1 MWISD
6 TRPIQCYSMTRVTVW
21 LQCYGSQFS
30 GSQFYGAKVL
40 RLQFYGPNVRVPD
53 TTEPRTW
60 LIRQSASLLPP
71 FAAVMSP
78 SPPPPFVKLGHT
90 VLPPLLLFVI
100 PSNHQVPAPYLPFLL
115 CSSYFPLSNPAST
128 SNPSPT
134 STPIPN
140 LPLSYFLI
148 SVVASTTT
156 TTTTSSREEKTQ
168 WSVLLQLL
176 QRKV

>member
-1 MWISD
+1 
-6 TRPIQCYSMTRVTVW
+6 
-21 LQCYGSQFS
+21 
-30 GSQFYGAKVL
+30 
-40 RLQFYGPNVRVPD
+40 
-53 TTEPRTW
+53 
-60 LIRQSASLLPP
+60 
-71 FAAVMSP
+71 MSP
-78 SPPPPFVKLGHT
+78 SPPREMDT
-90 VLPPLLLFVI
+90 VLPPLLIISEIDTILPPLLPFVI

-115 CSSYFPLSNPAST
+115 CPSYFPLSNPAST

-168 WSVLLQLL
+168 
-176 QRKV
+176 